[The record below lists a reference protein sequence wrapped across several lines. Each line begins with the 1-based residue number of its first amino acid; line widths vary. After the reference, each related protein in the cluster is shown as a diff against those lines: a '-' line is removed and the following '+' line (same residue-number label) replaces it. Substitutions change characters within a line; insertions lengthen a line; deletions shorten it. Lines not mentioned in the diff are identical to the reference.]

1 MRPSLK
7 RRIDANPLETAPR
20 VRYATPE
27 ESARHI
33 RFIRALVWLVQQEE
47 KKA

>member
-7 RRIDANPLETAPR
+7 RRIEANPLETAPR

-27 ESARHI
+27 ESKRHI
-33 RFIRALVWLVQQEE
+33 AFIRALVWLITKEGTL
-47 KKA
+47 